1 MQILT
6 CLLFNTA
13 LTIQVEDSSDTKRQ
27 YYRIW
32 ILACFIRISVSCC
45 VCFVCVFFLTNTT
58 VKSYTGHAIVSK
70 LHKLLPM
77 LCLSMFTYL
86 ANVDLLFFF
95 TLFLVIPEC
104 FQYKSLNGFDRR
116 RDYDKYSR
124 SGKKC
129 DKDLTEDWY
138 RFYGGAGT
146 VMASSCVPTHRCNTD
161 LTGWMEGS
169 PPTVDEGVVRR
180 KVCFH
185 GYGSCCYKNVEINVR
200 NCGPFYVYRLKK
212 PTVCNSRYCGGN

>member
-1 MQILT
+1 MLRKAETSTSLIERRFDLMQILT

-45 VCFVCVFFLTNTT
+45 VCSVCVFFLTNTT

-95 TLFLVIPEC
+95 LL
-104 FQYKSLNGFDRR
+104 
-116 RDYDKYSR
+116 YS
-124 SGKKC
+124 
-129 DKDLTEDWY
+129 
-138 RFYGGAGT
+138 
-146 VMASSCVPTHRCNTD
+146 
-161 LTGWMEGS
+161 
-169 PPTVDEGVVRR
+169 
-180 KVCFH
+180 
-185 GYGSCCYKNVEINVR
+185 
-200 NCGPFYVYRLKK
+200 
-212 PTVCNSRYCGGN
+212 